1 MTAMYGMVTVDHC
14 NTALQKTVRTKV
26 TQGKTLWE
34 LKVFC
39 AVVDKHSFV
48 TAARTMGISPS
59 SATRTV
65 QTLEEQLG
73 IQLLARSHKL
83 LSLTGAGEIYYDFA
97 RKMLEVQAEAEE
109 EISNLQSDPKGWIR
123 FSAPEICSGFF
134 LPEQIGTLSRQFP
147 DIRIDALYTDV
158 VVDPIEENL
167 DFSIRGAYP
176 AASELIGY
184 HLWHYER
191 VLCASPDYVKR
202 HGLPQ
207 EPEELTLHTM
217 VLHTAPRIL
226 KDWYFQSAARTVR
239 MHMQPAHRVSTGSG
253 LYEMVCSG
261 LGVGRLA
268 GWAAQPA
275 IEAGTLVRVCPAYRL
290 VSSSGHNPQMH
301 AVYGSRGLP
310 RRTKVFLDALRAA
323 AIQQGFDRQSKG

>member
-1 MTAMYGMVTVDHC
+1 MYLTLTADHC
-14 NTALQKTVRTKV
+14 NAALQKTARTEV

-39 AVVDKHSFV
+39 AVVEKHSFV

-123 FSAPEICSGFF
+123 FSAPDICSRFF
-134 LPEQIGTLSRQFP
+134 LPEQIGTLTRQFP

-167 DFSIRGAYP
+167 DFSIRGAFP

-202 HGLPQ
+202 RGLPQ
-207 EPEELTLHTM
+207 EPEELPAHTM

-239 MHMQPAHRVSTGSG
+239 MHVQPAHRVSTGSG
-253 LYEMVCSG
+253 LYEMLCSG

-268 GWAAQPA
+268 SWAAQSA

-290 VSSSGHNPQMH
+290 VSSSGHSPQMH

-323 AIQQGFDRQSKG
+323 AIRQGFDTL

>member
-1 MTAMYGMVTVDHC
+1 M
-14 NTALQKTVRTKV
+14 
-26 TQGKTLWE
+26 QGKTLWE

-39 AVVDKHSFV
+39 AVVEKSSFV
-48 TAARTMGISPS
+48 TAARAMGISPS
-59 SATRTV
+59 SATRTM

-73 IQLLARSHKL
+73 TQLLQRSHKL

-97 RKMLEVQAEAEE
+97 KKMLEVQAEAEE
-109 EISNLQSDPKGWIR
+109 ELSNLQSDAKGWIR
-123 FSAPEICSGFF
+123 FSAPDICSRFF
-134 LPEQIGTLSRQFP
+134 LSEQIATFSRQFQ
-147 DIRIDALYTDV
+147 DIRIDVLYTDV
-158 VVDPIEENL
+158 VVDPIEEQL

-184 HLWHYER
+184 RLWQYER
-191 VLCASPDYVKR
+191 VLCASPDYVEQ
-202 HGLPQ
+202 HGLAR
-207 EPEELTLHTM
+207 EPEDLALHTI

-226 KDWYFQSAARTVR
+226 KDWYFQSTLRTVR
-239 MHMQPAHRVSTGSG
+239 THMQAAHRVNTGSG
-253 LYEMVCSG
+253 LYEAVCCG
-261 LGVGRLA
+261 LGVGRLP
-268 GWAAQPA
+268 GWVAQSA

-323 AIQQGFDRQSKG
+323 AIRQGFEQQEGPGATC

>member
-1 MTAMYGMVTVDHC
+1 M
-14 NTALQKTVRTKV
+14 
-26 TQGKTLWE
+26 QGRTLWE

-39 AVVDKHSFV
+39 AVVEKCSFV
-48 TAARTMGISPS
+48 TAARAMGISPS
-59 SATRTV
+59 STTRTV

-73 IQLLARSHKL
+73 VQLLQRSHKL

-97 RKMLEVQAEAEE
+97 KRMLEVQSEAEE
-109 EISNLQSDPKGWIR
+109 EISNLQSDAKGWIR
-123 FSAPEICSGFF
+123 FSAPEICSRFF
-134 LPEQIGTLSRQFP
+134 LPQQIGILSRQFP
-147 DIRIDALYTDV
+147 DIRIDVLYTDV
-158 VVDPIEENL
+158 VVDPIEEKL

-184 HLWHYER
+184 RLWQYER
-191 VLCASPDYVKR
+191 VLCASPGYVEQ

-207 EPEELTLHTM
+207 EPEELALHTM

-239 MHMQPAHRVSTGSG
+239 MHMHAAHRVNTGSG
-253 LYEMVCSG
+253 LYETVCSG

-268 GWAAQPA
+268 GWVAQPA
-275 IEAGTLVRVCPAYRL
+275 IKAGTLVRVCPAYRL
-290 VSSSGHNPQMH
+290 VSSSGHSPQMH

-310 RRTKVFLDALRAA
+310 RRTKVFLDALRTA
-323 AIQQGFDRQSKG
+323 AIRQGFERQEGPGGAAHHAGVHPG